1 MEPTTTQ
8 LARRPS
14 LASRVPWIVALL
26 LFDVLAVAGPVK
38 MIAKAGDD
46 GDGEPGVVKMAGLTF
61 APDSLVV
68 ARGTTVVF
76 DNDDVAPH
84 TVTSTDGSIDS
95 GTLRPGASYSLVVNT
110 RFEYFCAI
118 HPEMEATVE
127 IEA

>member
-1 MEPTTTQ
+1 MEPTTTDV
-8 LARRPS
+8 ARRPS
-14 LASRVPWIVALL
+14 LASRAPWIVILL

-38 MIAKAGDD
+38 MIAKSGDD
-46 GDGEPGVVKMAGLTF
+46 DAEAGVVKMAGLTF
-61 APDSLVV
+61 APDGLVV
-68 ARGTTVVF
+68 ARGTTVTF
-76 DNDDVAPH
+76 DNNDVAPH
-84 TVTSTDGSIDS
+84 TVTSKDGSIDS